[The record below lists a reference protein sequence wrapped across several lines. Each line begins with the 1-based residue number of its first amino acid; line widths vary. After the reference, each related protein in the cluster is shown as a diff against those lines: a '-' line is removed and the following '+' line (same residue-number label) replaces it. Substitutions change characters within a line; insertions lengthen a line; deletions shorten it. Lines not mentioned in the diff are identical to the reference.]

1 MHQEINRS
9 AHQKDLC
16 TGVSANERRMRML
29 FKQISLELM
38 VKFIKCALMK
48 EQVMA
53 VHCFALPQVCF
64 FGNSVFINER

>member
-16 TGVSANERRMRML
+16 TGVSA
-29 FKQISLELM
+29 
-38 VKFIKCALMK
+38 KFIKCALMK